1 MNIFK
6 SIQSSLARYFV
17 FTGRSTRSDFWYFL
31 LFNSILLFG
40 AYGLDD
46 SFDHLNTLI
55 YISDYFYSGL
65 SLVVVVLFFIPSL
78 TLSVRRLRD
87 IGESGWW
94 MLLFYPFFN
103 DFFIIYDFVNVYNA
117 KFIIFSFVILVW
129 SIWWLGFRKSL

>member
-31 LFNSILLFG
+31 LFYFILLFG
-40 AYGLDD
+40 AIEIDNK
-46 SFDHLNTLI
+46 FDHLNTLFF
-55 YISDYFYSGL
+55 ISDDFNSGL
-65 SLVVVVLFFIPSL
+65 DLVVSLLFLLPLL

-94 MLLFYPFFN
+94 MLLFFPIDN
-103 DFFIIYDFVNVYNA
+103 DFLIIDDFVNVYNV
-117 KFIIFSFVILVW
+117 KFIIFSYVILVW
-129 SIWWLGFRKSL
+129 SMWWLGFRKSL